1 MEGTVGVATS
11 PVTLA
16 ARWWWCIAW
25 PNVVGMGS
33 AAIALAA
40 SRTDSGIVSLLC
52 RTLESECVRFIY
64 HLTI

>member
-40 SRTDSGIVSLLC
+40 SRRDSGIVSLLC